1 MGVEFNILYW
11 FQGLH
16 NQVLDKIMVFIT
28 KLGSAGMF
36 WIVLTVLM
44 LIFCR
49 KNKKA
54 AWSSALALIFSYIV
68 VNLVLKNLVARDR
81 PCWID
86 TSVKMLVHVPKDYSF
101 PSGHSSASFASAT
114 AIFFYYRKQGIAAYI
129 LAALIAIS
137 RMYLFVHFPTDV
149 LGGTI
154 LGIAEGIA
162 AVYLIELIYKKAKIG
177 NLGNVKD

>member
-1 MGVEFNILYW
+1 MDTEFKILYW

-16 NQVLDKIMVFIT
+16 NPVLDKVMVFIT

-44 LIFCR
+44 LIFC
-49 KNKKA
+49 KKSKKA
-54 AWSSALALIFSYIV
+54 AWSSALALVFSYII
-68 VNLVLKNLVARDR
+68 VNLLLKNLVARDR

-86 TSVKMLVHVPKDYSF
+86 KSVQMLVHVPKDYSF

-162 AVYLIELIYKKAKIG
+162 AAYLIEFVYKKMNIG
-177 NLGNVKD
+177 KSKVA